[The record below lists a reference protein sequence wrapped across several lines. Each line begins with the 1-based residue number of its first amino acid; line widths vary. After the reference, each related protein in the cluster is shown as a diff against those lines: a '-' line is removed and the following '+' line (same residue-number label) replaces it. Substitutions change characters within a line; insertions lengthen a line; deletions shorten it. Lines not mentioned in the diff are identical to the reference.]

1 MELTERQMEIV
12 NAAIHIMASRGYEKL
27 TTKNLATE
35 IGVTEAA
42 LYRHFLSKREL
53 VLKVLCYFEHLSC
66 EIIGEIR
73 SSELSPLEKIRRFVM
88 NRYELFSANPDL
100 AKVMFSEE
108 LFKNDPGFIDQYRS
122 IMHIHRQEVESYIVQ
137 AQAEGSICKEMEAI
151 QLFRIIIGSMRL
163 IVSQWNMSQGS
174 FDLVAEG
181 DALIR
186 TIIKMIEVK
195 NETSDHQN

>member
-12 NAAIHIMASRGYEKL
+12 NAAIRIMASKGYEKL
-27 TTKNLATE
+27 TTKNIAAE

-42 LYRHFLSKREL
+42 LYRHFTSKRDL
-53 VLKVLCYFEHLSC
+53 VVKVLCYFEHLSC
-66 EIIGEIR
+66 AVIEEIR
-73 SSELSPLEKIRRFVM
+73 KSKLSPLAKIRRFVM
-88 NRYELFSANPDL
+88 NRYELFTSNPDL

-108 LFKNDPGFIDQYRS
+108 LFKNDPGFMDQYRS

-137 AQAEGSICKEMEAI
+137 AQAEGSIDTDLNST

-163 IVSQWNMSQGS
+163 IVSQWNMNQSG
-174 FDLVAEG
+174 FDLVKEG
-181 DALIR
+181 EALIQ

-195 NETSDHQN
+195 K

>member
-73 SSELSPLEKIRRFVM
+73 SSELSPLESSGLSLTAGRDSEITASRI
-88 NRYELFSANPDL
+88 L
-100 AKVMFSEE
+100 AKVN
-108 LFKNDPGFIDQYRS
+108 LDA
-122 IMHIHRQEVESYIVQ
+122 V
-137 AQAEGSICKEMEAI
+137 C
-151 QLFRIIIGSMRL
+151 RL
-163 IVSQWNMSQGS
+163 RDWS
-174 FDLVAEG
+174 
-181 DALIR
+181 
-186 TIIKMIEVK
+186 
-195 NETSDHQN
+195 